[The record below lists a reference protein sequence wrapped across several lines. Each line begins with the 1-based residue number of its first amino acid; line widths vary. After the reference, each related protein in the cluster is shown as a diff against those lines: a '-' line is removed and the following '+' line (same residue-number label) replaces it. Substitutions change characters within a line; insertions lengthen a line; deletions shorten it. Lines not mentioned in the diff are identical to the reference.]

1 LKNIET
7 NQTMKQIFINL
18 PVKDVEASMDFYTQ
32 LGFAV
37 NPLFTF
43 DDQKCMVWSNQ
54 IYVML
59 QTLEMFKSGNKK
71 NIANPKENTIAT
83 FTLPVEGLD
92 RLNEIIE
99 NGLKAG
105 GTEPTQAIDEGF
117 MQVRN
122 IEDLDGHNWGII
134 YLDID
139 KFKEMTG
146 KQ

>member
-1 LKNIET
+1 
-7 NQTMKQIFINL
+7 MKQIFINL
-18 PVKDVEASMDFYTQ
+18 PVKDVEASMVFYTQ
-32 LGFAV
+32 LGFKV

-43 DDQKCMVWSNQ
+43 DDQKCMVWSEQ

-59 QTLEMFKSGNKK
+59 QTLKMAESGNKK
-71 NIANPKENTIAT
+71 NLADPKKNTIAT
-83 FTLPVEGLD
+83 FTLPLESLD
-92 RLNEIIE
+92 KVNEIVE

-105 GTEPTQAIDEGF
+105 GTEPTPMIDEGF

-122 IEDLDGHNWGII
+122 LEDLDGHIWGII

-146 KQ
+146 KK